1 MVPQIISF
9 EHILKILGTLLVI
22 QEVRLKKYN
31 ILKSKKY
38 HTRDSIKYNNRDSKK
53 YNTCGSK
60 NVSQSWMKTYITLV
74 NQKMYHTQDFLLSP
88 KLLIIRQLSVS
99 FNDSIYK

>member
-38 HTRDSIKYNNRDSKK
+38 HTRDSKK

-60 NVSQSWMKTYITLV
+60 NVSQS
-74 NQKMYHTQDFLLSP
+74 
-88 KLLIIRQLSVS
+88 
-99 FNDSIYK
+99 